1 MKHSISLI
9 FFASCL
15 LPASLHAQDKPA
27 SSDAAVASN
36 AYTIDLYVD
45 TKTKQI
51 FSEPGEGRVRMG
63 SFEKVSDKAT
73 KPAAGAESGGA
84 PATGREGAVAAAASS
99 GAPQQVAAAKP
110 AGFGYTDWKASDP
123 FKWNLNG
130 DGSQYLKFG
139 FLNQAQLRYEQ
150 NNPGSLIQGQ
160 PANDSTD
167 IGLRRTRLVLQGQ
180 ITDRVYFYTQYGMNN
195 FNFLSQMDNNRHI
208 AAYFHD
214 AFGELRL
221 TQGHQMTIGGG
232 LGMFNGLSRFSAPSV
247 STILTLDVP
256 LAAQYDTERT
266 SLFNRHLGVYLR
278 GQVSKFRYIVAANDS
293 FPITTDGITGDG
305 AISPSI
311 SNFAQIGHKKQ
322 YTGMFYWNFWDTEPN
337 TNPYMQGTY
346 LGKKSILNLEA
357 GFVTQKAAMWTGTS
371 AANAQFHDMT
381 HWSVAMFLDAPV
393 DKVKETAI
401 SAYAGYFNFNY
412 GQNYLRYNGNGQN
425 SANGAGAGISG
436 GGNGGAFGN
445 TYPMFGTGD
454 MVYAQIGYLLPKDLL
469 GGNNGQLQPYASI
482 TSAQWQA
489 VHDRMN
495 VFNAGFNWLIK
506 GHNSKITFDYQNRPI
521 FNLNASNELV
531 KTSSRGQFVVQYQIA
546 F

>member
-1 MKHSISLI
+1 MKSSLSLL
-9 FFASCL
+9 FFSSCL
-15 LPASLHAQDKPA
+15 FSASLHAQDKPA
-27 SSDAAVASN
+27 SPDSAGASN

-63 SFEKVSDKAT
+63 SFEKVSDKAS
-73 KPAAGAESGGA
+73 KPAAPAAPGAA
-84 PATGREGAVAAAASS
+84 PATGSGGAIAATAAAP
-99 GAPQQVAAAKP
+99 GTQVAGAKP
-110 AGFGYTDWKASDP
+110 GGFGFTDWKSTDP
-123 FKWNLNG
+123 FTWNLNG

-139 FLNQAQLRYEQ
+139 FLNQVQLRYEQ
-150 NNPGSLIQGQ
+150 NNPGSLVQSQ
-160 PANDSTD
+160 PVNDTTD

-180 ITDRVYFYTQYGMNN
+180 ITDRVYFYTQYGQNN
-195 FNFLSQMDNNRHI
+195 FNFLSQQDANRHI
-208 AAYFHD
+208 QAYFHD

-221 TQGHQMTIGGG
+221 TEGNQMTVGGG

-247 STILTLDVP
+247 STIMTMDVP

-278 GQVSKFRYIVAANDS
+278 GQISKFRYIVAANDS

-305 AISPSI
+305 AISPNAA
-311 SNFAQIGHKKQ
+311 NFAQVGHKKL
-322 YTGMFYWNFWDTEPN
+322 YTGMFYWNFWDVEPN

-357 GFVTQKAAMWTGTS
+357 GFATQKAATWTGTS

-381 HWSVAMFLDAPV
+381 HYSVAVYLDAPV

-412 GQNYLRYNGNGQN
+412 GPNYLRQNGNGQN
-425 SANGAGAGISG
+425 SANGVGTGASI
-436 GGNGGAFGN
+436 NGAGN
-445 TYPMFGTGD
+445 TYAMFGTGQ

-469 GGNNGQLQPYASI
+469 GNNNGQLQPYASI
-482 TSAQWQA
+482 TSAKWQA
-489 VHDRMN
+489 LHDQMN
-495 VFNAGFNWLIK
+495 VFNAGVNWLIK

-521 FNLNASNELV
+521 FNYNAAHEAV
-531 KTSSRGQFVVQYQIA
+531 KTSSQGQFVVQYQIA